1 MTSIKSIRPMFIS
14 ACLLFIL
21 VDTASVQDRSLDPS
35 HRTIL
40 SLVIGD
46 SASHDIYSKMG
57 PAIPFRDN
65 ANPSAT
71 QLCYVSGR
79 DDTLVVFYSE
89 FSRCS
94 RVRLLSQKKRFQK
107 WHFCAASPLVS
118 KDVATASG
126 IRLGMSKERLKAI
139 LGRPRSESDEFLE
152 YVYEWQQK
160 RAPAEWGNASEDFG
174 DPVKRQHRRVR
185 ATICAEFSHSGLIS
199 FDVSQ
204 SLQ

>member
-1 MTSIKSIRPMFIS
+1 MTSIKSIRPMLIS
-14 ACLLFIL
+14 ACVLFIF
-21 VDTASVQDRSLDPS
+21 VDIANAQDRSLDPS

-46 SASHDIYSKMG
+46 SASHEIYSKMG
-57 PAIPFRDN
+57 PGIPIRN
-65 ANPSAT
+65 TSNPSTT
-71 QLCYVSGR
+71 QLCFVSGR

-107 WHFCAASPLVS
+107 WHFCSVSPLVS

-126 IRLGMSKERLKAI
+126 IRLGMSKQRLKAI

-152 YVYEWQQK
+152 FVYAWQQK
-160 RAPAEWGNASEDFG
+160 RAQAERGNASEDSG
-174 DPVKRQHRRVR
+174 EPVKRQHRRVR
-185 ATICAEFSHSGLIS
+185 ATIRAEFSHSGLIS

>member
-1 MTSIKSIRPMFIS
+1 MLIP
-14 ACLLFIL
+14 ACLLFIF
-21 VDTASVQDRSLDPS
+21 VDIANVQDRSLDPS

-57 PAIPFRDN
+57 PGIPIRDN
-65 ANPSAT
+65 SNPSAT

-94 RVRLLSQKKRFQK
+94 RIRLLSQKKRFQK
-107 WHFCAASPLVS
+107 WHFCSASPLVS

-126 IRLGMSKERLKAI
+126 IRLGMSKNRLKKI
-139 LGRPRSESDEFLE
+139 LGPPRSETDETVN

-160 RAPAEWGNASEDFG
+160 MNSAEIDKTSTDSENLENNRLRM
-174 DPVKRQHRRVR
+174 VK
-185 ATICAEFSHSGLIS
+185 ATIQAEFSVSGLIS
-199 FDVSQ
+199 FDVYQ

>member
-1 MTSIKSIRPMFIS
+1 MLIS
-14 ACLLFIL
+14 ACLLFFL

-126 IRLGMSKERLKAI
+126 IRLGMSKQRLKAI
-139 LGRPRSESDEFLE
+139 LGPPDSEADETLNYF
-152 YVYEWQQK
+152 YEWQQDK
-160 RAPAEWGNASEDFG
+160 RKTDIEEAAQYMPIDGNNHQPTTKAAI
-174 DPVKRQHRRVR
+174 R
-185 ATICAEFSHSGLIS
+185 AEFSEAGLIS